1 MTQDKQDHEVP
12 DGALDAEP
20 KGWPTSDRQRSETA
34 HHERGDKPSA
44 PKHTYGPEGGEKQ
57 K

>member
-1 MTQDKQDHEVP
+1 MAHDDKDNAVP

-20 KGWPTSDRQRSETA
+20 KGSPTSDRHQSETA
-34 HHERGDKPSA
+34 HHERSDKPSA